1 MEGLSVRM
9 AMTIDEGE
17 EFEDT
22 KGVIKIRISKM
33 NRQHDDEENLLNI
46 AVVLEE
52 NDYIASCS
60 GWKVVYVRNW
70 S

>member
-22 KGVIKIRISKM
+22 KGVIKI
-33 NRQHDDEENLLNI
+33 
-46 AVVLEE
+46 
-52 NDYIASCS
+52 
-60 GWKVVYVRNW
+60 VYRRRTDNTMTKKT